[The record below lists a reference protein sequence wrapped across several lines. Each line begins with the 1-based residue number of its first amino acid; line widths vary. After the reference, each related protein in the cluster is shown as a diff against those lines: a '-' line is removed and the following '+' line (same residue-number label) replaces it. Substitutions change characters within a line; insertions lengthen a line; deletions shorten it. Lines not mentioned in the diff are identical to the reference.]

1 MSQDEDIHFEDENSG
16 GFTKE
21 ELRQRLDDAQR
32 ATRPERP
39 SVPDFFSLPAVR
51 RGHWH
56 CHRCA
61 VINRRD
67 EPRCCSC
74 GDTYE
79 SIVGVV
85 PEAELQALHACA

>member
-1 MSQDEDIHFEDENSG
+1 MGRACTLHAQAAGQNG
-16 GFTKE
+16 TTE
-21 ELRQRLDDAQR
+21 ELRAR
-32 ATRPERP
+32 AGALLVEGALRGTGHRPERP
-39 SVPDFFSLPAVR
+39 SVRHFFSLPAVQ

-56 CHRCA
+56 CHRCK

-67 EPRCCSC
+67 EPKCCSC

-85 PEAELQALHACA
+85 P